1 MGARKLLALL
11 DIIQTPAGPGFFTFC
26 DPLIFPEILAMKLYA
41 RDSHLDLSF
50 PHVMGILNVTPDSFS
65 DGGAHN
71 TLVDALTH
79 TNAMVNAGATI
90 IDVGG
95 ESTRP
100 GADDVSVE
108 EELARVIPVVEAIA
122 QRFEVWISVDTSKPD
137 VIRESARVGAHIIN
151 DIRSLSEPGALAAA
165 AETGLPVCLMHM
177 QGEPRTMQQA
187 PEYQDIVSEVD
198 AYFAAQIARCEAA
211 GVKKENL
218 LLDPG
223 FGFGKNL
230 SHNYELLAH
239 LSHFHHYGMPLL
251 VGMSRKSM
259 IGQLLN
265 VGPAQRLTGSLSCA
279 VIAAMQGAQIIR
291 AHDVKETVEAMRV
304 VEATRRAKG

>member
-1 MGARKLLALL
+1 
-11 DIIQTPAGPGFFTFC
+11 
-26 DPLIFPEILAMKLYA
+26 MKLYA
-41 RDSHLDLSF
+41 RDTHLDLSF

-65 DGGAHN
+65 DGGKHN
-71 TLVDALTH
+71 SLVDALTH
-79 TNAMVNAGATI
+79 TNEMVNAGATI

-100 GADDVSVE
+100 GADEVSVE
-108 EELARVIPVVEAIA
+108 EELERVIPVVEAIA
-122 QRFEVWISVDTSKPD
+122 QRFEVWISVDTSKAE

-151 DIRSLSEPGALAAA
+151 DIRSLSEPGALQAAA
-165 AETGLPVCLMHM
+165 DTGLPVCLMHM

-187 PEYQDIVSEVD
+187 PQYQNIVSEVD
-198 AYFAAQIARCEAA
+198 AYFTEQITRCVDA
-211 GVKKENL
+211 GIKKENL

-230 SHNYELLAH
+230 SHNYELLAE
-239 LSHFHHYGMPLL
+239 LSHFHHFGLPLL

-265 VGPAQRLTGSLSCA
+265 VGPAQRLTGSLTCA
-279 VIAAMQGAQIIR
+279 VIAAMQGAHIIR
-291 AHDVKETVEAMRV
+291 VHDVKETVEAMRV

>member
-1 MGARKLLALL
+1 
-11 DIIQTPAGPGFFTFC
+11 
-26 DPLIFPEILAMKLYA
+26 MKLFA

-65 DGGAHN
+65 DGGKHN
-71 TLVDALTH
+71 ALVDALTH
-79 TNAMVNAGATI
+79 TNEMVNAGATI

-100 GADDVSVE
+100 GADEVSVE
-108 EELARVIPVVEAIA
+108 EELERVIPVVEAIA
-122 QRFEVWISVDTSKPD
+122 QRFEVWISVDTSKAD
-137 VIRESARVGAHIIN
+137 VITEAARVGAHIIN
-151 DIRSLSEPGALAAA
+151 DVRSLSEPGALAAA
-165 AETGLPVCLMHM
+165 AATGLPVCLMHM

-187 PEYQDIVSEVD
+187 PAYQDIVSEVD
-198 AYFAAQIARCEAA
+198 AYFVEQLARCEAA
-211 GVKKENL
+211 GIKKENL

-230 SHNYELLAH
+230 SHNYELLAR
-239 LSHFHHYGMPLL
+239 LSEFHHFGLPLL

-265 VGPAQRLTGSLSCA
+265 VGPGQRLTGSLACA
-279 VIAAMQGAQIIR
+279 VIAAMQGARIIR
-291 AHDVKETVEAMRV
+291 VHDVKETVEAMRV
-304 VEATRRAKG
+304 VEATQRAKG

>member
-1 MGARKLLALL
+1 
-11 DIIQTPAGPGFFTFC
+11 
-26 DPLIFPEILAMKLYA
+26 MKLFA

-65 DGGAHN
+65 DGGKHN
-71 TLVDALTH
+71 ALVDALTH
-79 TNAMVNAGATI
+79 TNEMVNAGATI

-100 GADDVSVE
+100 GADEVSVE
-108 EELARVIPVVEAIA
+108 EELERVIPVIDAIA
-122 QRFEVWISVDTSKPD
+122 QRFEVWISVDTSKAE
-137 VIRESARVGAHIIN
+137 VIREAARVGAHIIN
-151 DIRSLSEPGALAAA
+151 DVRSLSEPGALEAAA
-165 AETGLPVCLMHM
+165 ATGLPICLMHM

-187 PEYQDIVSEVD
+187 PVYQNILSEVD
-198 AYFAAQIARCEAA
+198 TYFAQQIARCEAA
-211 GVKKENL
+211 GIKKERL
-218 LLDPG
+218 ILDPG

-239 LSHFHHYGMPLL
+239 LGDFHHFGLPLL

-265 VGPAQRLTGSLSCA
+265 VGPSQRLTGSLSCA

-291 AHDVKETVEAMRV
+291 AHDVKETAEAMRV
-304 VEATRRAKG
+304 VEATRRAKGAS

>member
-1 MGARKLLALL
+1 
-11 DIIQTPAGPGFFTFC
+11 
-26 DPLIFPEILAMKLYA
+26 MKLFA

-65 DGGAHN
+65 DGGKHN
-71 TLVDALTH
+71 ALVDALTH
-79 TNAMVNAGATI
+79 TNEMVNAGATI

-100 GADDVSVE
+100 GADEVSVE
-108 EELARVIPVVEAIA
+108 EELERVIPVIDAIA
-122 QRFEVWISVDTSKPD
+122 QRFEVWISVDTSKAE
-137 VIRESARVGAHIIN
+137 VIREAARVGAHIIN
-151 DIRSLSEPGALAAA
+151 DVRSLSERGALEAAA
-165 AETGLPVCLMHM
+165 ATGLPVCLMHM

-187 PEYQDIVSEVD
+187 PVYKNILSEVD
-198 AYFAAQIARCEAA
+198 TYFAQQIARCEAA
-211 GVKKENL
+211 GIKKERL
-218 LLDPG
+218 ILDPG

-239 LSHFHHYGMPLL
+239 LGDFNHFGLPLL

-265 VGPAQRLTGSLSCA
+265 VGPSQRLTGSLSCA

-291 AHDVKETVEAMRV
+291 AHDVKETAEAMRV
-304 VEATRRAKG
+304 VEATRRAKGVS

>member
-1 MGARKLLALL
+1 
-11 DIIQTPAGPGFFTFC
+11 
-26 DPLIFPEILAMKLYA
+26 MKLFA

-65 DGGAHN
+65 DGGKHN
-71 TLVDALTH
+71 ALVNALTH
-79 TNAMVNAGATI
+79 TNEMVNAGATI

-100 GADDVSVE
+100 GADEVSVE
-108 EELARVIPVVEAIA
+108 EELERVIPVIDAIA
-122 QRFEVWISVDTSKPD
+122 QRFEVWISVDTSKAD
-137 VIRESARVGAHIIN
+137 VIREAARVGAHIIN
-151 DIRSLSEPGALAAA
+151 DVRSLSEPGALEAAA
-165 AETGLPVCLMHM
+165 VTGLPVCLMHM

-187 PEYQDIVSEVD
+187 PVYENILSEVD
-198 AYFAAQIARCEAA
+198 TYFAQQIARCEAA
-211 GVKKENL
+211 GIKKERL
-218 LLDPG
+218 ILDPG

-239 LSHFHHYGMPLL
+239 LGDFHHFGLPLL

-265 VGPAQRLTGSLSCA
+265 VGPSQRLTGSLSCA

-291 AHDVKETVEAMRV
+291 AHDVKETAEAMRV
-304 VEATRRAKG
+304 VEATRRAKGVS

>member
-1 MGARKLLALL
+1 
-11 DIIQTPAGPGFFTFC
+11 
-26 DPLIFPEILAMKLYA
+26 MKLYA
-41 RDSHLDLSF
+41 RDSVLDLSH

-65 DGGAHN
+65 DGGKHN
-71 TLVDALTH
+71 ELIQALTH
-79 TNAMVNAGATI
+79 ANEMINAGATI

-100 GADDVSVE
+100 GAADVSVE
-108 EELARVIPVVEAIA
+108 QELERVIPVVEAIA
-122 QRFEVWISVDTSKPD
+122 QRFEVWISVDTSKPE

-151 DIRSLSEPGALAAA
+151 DIRSLQEPGALAAA

-177 QGEPRTMQQA
+177 QGEPKTMQQS
-187 PEYQDIVSEVD
+187 PQYHDVLRDVEQFFVEH
-198 AYFAAQIARCEAA
+198 IARCEAA
-211 GVKKENL
+211 GIKKSQL

-230 SHNYELLAH
+230 SHNYQLLAH
-239 LSHFHHYGMPLL
+239 LADYHRFGLPLL

-265 VGPAQRLTGSLSCA
+265 VGPSQRLTGSLACA
-279 VIAAMQGAQIIR
+279 VIAAMQGAHILR
-291 AHDVKETVEAMRV
+291 VHDVKETVEAMRV
-304 VEATRRAKG
+304 VEATQSAREE

>member
-1 MGARKLLALL
+1 
-11 DIIQTPAGPGFFTFC
+11 
-26 DPLIFPEILAMKLYA
+26 MKLFA

-65 DGGAHN
+65 DGGKHN
-71 TLVDALTH
+71 ALIDALTH
-79 TNAMVNAGATI
+79 TNEMVNAGATI

-100 GADDVSVE
+100 GADEVSVE
-108 EELARVIPVVEAIA
+108 EELERVIPVVEAIA
-122 QRFEVWISVDTSKPD
+122 QRFEVWISVDTSKAQ
-137 VIRESARVGAHIIN
+137 VIREAARVGAHIIN
-151 DIRSLSEPGALAAA
+151 DVRSLSEPGALDAAA
-165 AETGLPVCLMHM
+165 ATGLPVCLMHM

-187 PEYQDIVSEVD
+187 PVYENILSEVD
-198 AYFAAQIARCEAA
+198 TYFAQQIARCEAA
-211 GVKKENL
+211 GIKKERL
-218 LLDPG
+218 ILDPG

-239 LSHFHHYGMPLL
+239 LGDFHHFGLPLL

-265 VGPAQRLTGSLSCA
+265 VGPSQRLTGSLSCA

-291 AHDVKETVEAMRV
+291 AHDVKETAEAMRV
-304 VEATRRAKG
+304 VEATRRAKGVS

>member
-1 MGARKLLALL
+1 
-11 DIIQTPAGPGFFTFC
+11 
-26 DPLIFPEILAMKLYA
+26 MKLFA

-65 DGGAHN
+65 DGGKHN
-71 TLVDALTH
+71 ALVDALTH
-79 TNAMVNAGATI
+79 TNEMVNAGATI

-100 GADDVSVE
+100 GADEVSVE
-108 EELARVIPVVEAIA
+108 EELERVIPVIDAIA
-122 QRFEVWISVDTSKPD
+122 QRFEVWISVDTSKAD
-137 VIRESARVGAHIIN
+137 VIREAARVGAHIIN
-151 DIRSLSEPGALAAA
+151 DVRSLSEPGALEAAA
-165 AETGLPVCLMHM
+165 ATGLPVCLMHM

-187 PEYQDIVSEVD
+187 PVYENILSEVD
-198 AYFAAQIARCEAA
+198 TYFAQQIARCEAA
-211 GVKKENL
+211 GIKKERL
-218 LLDPG
+218 ILDPG

-239 LSHFHHYGMPLL
+239 LGDFHHFGLPLL

-265 VGPAQRLTGSLSCA
+265 VGPSQRLTGSLSCG

-291 AHDVKETVEAMRV
+291 AHDVKETAEAMRV
-304 VEATRRAKG
+304 VEATRRAKGVS